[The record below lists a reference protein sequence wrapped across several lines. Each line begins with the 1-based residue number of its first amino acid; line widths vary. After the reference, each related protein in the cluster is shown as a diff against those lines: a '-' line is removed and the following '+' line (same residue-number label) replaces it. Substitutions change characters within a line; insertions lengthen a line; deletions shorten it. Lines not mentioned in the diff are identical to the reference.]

1 MERGGDGRRAGQR
14 QRAGGARRA
23 GSSAKTLEQPMRTYV
38 TTLSEG
44 ESLLTAWYQRGGG
57 GRVQAQE
64 ICLFTDNFIRNS
76 VCERQN
82 VIQPAQKIRWYLFI
96 LVLHLHELD
105 GQALP
110 PLLIRQ

>member
-1 MERGGDGRRAGQR
+1 MHDVVARNLRDPVYHLKHSRNDRR
-14 QRAGGARRA
+14 
-23 GSSAKTLEQPMRTYV
+23 
-38 TTLSEG
+38 
-44 ESLLTAWYQRGGG
+44 
-57 GRVQAQE
+57 QE